1 MGGGEVRIVSESSRM
16 FALEEGRLCRTS
28 CLISLHAGMKLID
41 VVEMFHFILSWSDEF
56 GEIQEILGEDSST
69 E

>member
-1 MGGGEVRIVSESSRM
+1 MGGGDVQIVSESSGM

-28 CLISLHAGMKLID
+28 CLISLHAGMKLVD
-41 VVEMFHFILSWSDEF
+41 VVERFHFILSWSDEF
-56 GEIQEILGEDSST
+56 REIQEMLGEDSRT